1 MLPPLARCCR
11 AFQLRV
17 VSMGAGSGS
26 VAFGGEGGDGA
37 AAPPP
42 GGSQSG
48 DELPG
53 ASFET
58 QVAAAQA
65 KAKGQAAREFVR
77 VYNLQQASGLGVQV
91 DPKVGAGSYPGR

>member
-1 MLPPLARCCR
+1 MPSL
-11 AFQLRV
+11 
-17 VSMGAGSGS
+17 GE
-26 VAFGGEGGDGA
+26 VASSSRPG
-37 AAPPP
+37 

-91 DPKVGAGSYPGR
+91 DPKVGAGS